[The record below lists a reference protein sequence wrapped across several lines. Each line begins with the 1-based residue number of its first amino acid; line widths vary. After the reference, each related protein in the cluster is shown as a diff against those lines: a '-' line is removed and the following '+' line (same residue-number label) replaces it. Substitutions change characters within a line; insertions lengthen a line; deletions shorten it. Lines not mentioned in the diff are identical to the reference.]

1 MNNTFTFTFVW
12 DESKA
17 EEAMW
22 RLWDEYGE
30 NFLDEK
36 PYAYFYDII
45 DAVIYSAIFCKLVEK
60 LTLKIVAAAASHGI
74 NHDTTITPSDMDE
87 GTPLSIILQGISG
100 KQLKT
105 MRKQVLTKYKEK
117 LIDEMN
123 AEEE

>member
-1 MNNTFTFTFVW
+1 MNYNFTFTFVW

-17 EEAMW
+17 EDAME

-30 NFLDEK
+30 NFLGEQ

-45 DAVIYSAIFCKLVEK
+45 DSVIYSAIF
-60 LTLKIVAAAASHGI
+60 
-74 NHDTTITPSDMDE
+74 DTDITISDMDD
-87 GTPLSIILQGISG
+87 GTPLSTIIQCVSG
-100 KQLKT
+100 EQLKC

-117 LIDEMN
+117 LIEEMN

>member
-1 MNNTFTFTFVW
+1 MNYNFTFTFVW

-17 EEAMW
+17 DDAME

-36 PYAYFYDII
+36 PYAYFYDIFYS
-45 DAVIYSAIFCKLVEK
+45 VIYSAIF
-60 LTLKIVAAAASHGI
+60 
-74 NHDTTITPSDMDE
+74 DTTITPSDMDE
-87 GTPLSIILQGISG
+87 GTPLSIILRGISG
-100 KQLKT
+100 QQLKT